1 MARKRLQYQDISRSP
16 FIAAGAIAV
25 FSTFSVPV
33 QAKASVAV
41 ESANVVNTP
50 ITAAIAVPVF
60 SQFSQPQVSTKTK
73 AYEQPDVTF
82 RIAPP
87 PYTAPTFF
95 GFATFGMVLHAK
107 LPVSVS
113 FPNFAHITPPD
124 PPVQELVDG
133 GYVKKKRKPTKR
145 ELEPYVEEA
154 EIKQKRRQ
162 AIEEAIYGP
171 PVEYTLPPLAFPPS
185 PPAPPQLGDLPQI
198 IMAAQQRKVIED
210 RLKQIQD
217 EEDDLEKIL
226 REIL

>member
-1 MARKRLQYQDISRSP
+1 MARKRLQYQDISRAP
-16 FIAAGAIAV
+16 FIAATTIAV
-25 FSTFSVPV
+25 FSSFSVPV
-33 QAKASVAV
+33 QAKTSIAV
-41 ESANVVNTP
+41 EASSVINTP
-50 ITAAIAVPVF
+50 ISATVVVPIF
-60 SQFSQPQVSTKTK
+60 SQFSQPQVTTQTK

-95 GFATFGMVLHAK
+95 GFATFQPVLHAK

-113 FPNFAHITPPD
+113 FPNFAHLTPPD

-185 PPAPPQLGDLPQI
+185 PVAPPNLGDLPQI
-198 IMAAQQRKVIED
+198 MLAAQQRKVIED